1 MRVTN
6 PPLPESHVAGLRD
19 VVQGLA
25 ARPDVDAVV
34 VLSSDGL
41 PIDSAGRTDLD
52 AEAAAALAATFANGA
67 RRLGEAAE
75 CAGLGGTVVEFEER
89 LAVLRPLGAEGHL
102 FILAARETNI
112 GPLLFDLRRDA
123 PTLATLL

>member
-1 MRVTN
+1 M
-6 PPLPESHVAGLRD
+6 AGLRD

-41 PIDSAGRTDLD
+41 PIDSAGRAALD
-52 AEAAAALAATFANGA
+52 SEAIAALAATFANGA

-75 CAGLGGTVVEFEER
+75 CNDLGGTVVEFAER
-89 LAVLRPLGAEGHL
+89 LAVLRPLGQEGHL
-102 FILAARETNI
+102 FILATRETNI
-112 GPLLFDLRRDA
+112 GPLLFDLRKDA
-123 PTLATLL
+123 STLATLL

>member
-1 MRVTN
+1 M
-6 PPLPESHVAGLRD
+6 AGLRD

-41 PIDSAGRTDLD
+41 PIDSAGRAVMDP
-52 AEAAAALAATFANGA
+52 EAVAALAATFANGA

-75 CAGLGGTVVEFEER
+75 CAGLGGTVVEFSDR
-89 LAVLRPLGAEGHL
+89 LAVLRPLGTEGHL
-102 FILAARETNI
+102 FVLATRETNI

-123 PTLATLL
+123 STLATLL

>member
-1 MRVTN
+1 M
-6 PPLPESHVAGLRD
+6 AGLRD

-41 PIDSAGRTDLD
+41 PIDSAGRAAMDP
-52 AEAAAALAATFANGA
+52 EAVAALAATFANGA

-75 CAGLGGTVVEFEER
+75 CEGLGGTVVEFNDR
-89 LAVLRPLGAEGHL
+89 LAVLRPLGTEGHL
-102 FILAARETNI
+102 FVLAARATNI

-123 PTLATLL
+123 STLATLL

>member
-1 MRVTN
+1 M
-6 PPLPESHVAGLRD
+6 AGLRD

-41 PIDSAGRTDLD
+41 PIDSGGRAIVDS
-52 AEAAAALAATFANGA
+52 EAVAALAATFANGA
-67 RRLGEAAE
+67 KRLGEAAE
-75 CAGLGGTVVEFEER
+75 CDGLGGTVVEFNDR
-89 LAVLRPLGAEGHL
+89 LAVLRPLGTEGHL
-102 FILAARETNI
+102 FILAAKATNV

-123 PTLATLL
+123 STLAALL

>member
-1 MRVTN
+1 M
-6 PPLPESHVAGLRD
+6 AGLRD

-41 PIDSAGRTDLD
+41 PIDSAGRSGLD
-52 AEAAAALAATFANGA
+52 SEAVAALAATFANGA
-67 RRLGEAAE
+67 KRLGEAAE
-75 CAGLGGTVVEFEER
+75 CPGLGGTVMEFDER
-89 LAVLRPLGAEGHL
+89 LAVLRPLGTEGHL
-102 FILAARETNI
+102 FILAAKATNI

-123 PTLATLL
+123 STLATLL